1 MTGTYWLRNTVMVLG
16 FSLSPLA
23 MAAADASILEMSSIN
38 TQAYGQTSQSVHVKV
53 LVPNNCYEKNVT
65 VLFKR
70 DQGSPSR
77 VVARYVGPA
86 DAGNEIW
93 EAYANLGPGN
103 FQTQVEYTD
112 ANGSASDR
120 GSLLLRQGSGPVLY
134 GERSVMAVYNPQVMS
149 RSSLHFHAA
158 VKNYAYG
165 KRVRVHYSADGWKS
179 SDAADL
185 VYQRVFNYGRG
196 TVVMPNDE
204 GFEVWSGAPEVGEDV
219 DELSYYFTY
228 EVAGQTYIDNNF
240 GHNYTVQLR

>member
-16 FSLSPLA
+16 FGLSPFA
-23 MAAADASILEMSSIN
+23 FAAADASILEMSSIS

-65 VLFKR
+65 VLFQKEN
-70 DQGSPSR
+70 GSPSR

-103 FQTQVEYTD
+103 FKTQVEFSE
-112 ANGSASDR
+112 AAENASDR

-149 RSSLHFHAA
+149 RGSLHFHAA

-165 KRVRVHYSADGWKS
+165 KRVRVHYSHDDWKTS
-179 SDAADL
+179 EASDL
-185 VYQRVFNYGRG
+185 SYQRVFNYGRG
-196 TVVMPNDE
+196 SVVMPNDE
-204 GFEVWSGAPEVGEDV
+204 GFEVWSGAPEIGEDI

-240 GHNYTVQLR
+240 GHNYTVLLR